1 MPERAGL
8 FDSDDFDVTSFTP
21 KKPSRQ
27 EQPPPEAVRAVGENA
42 NFRSREAAPVKAS
55 QPIPKKVDRRH
66 RTGRN
71 EQLNIKVR
79 SRAKQMLYDISEA
92 QGWVQGET
100 LERALEALERE
111 LAAKR

>member
-1 MPERAGL
+1 MLERAGL
-8 FDSDDFDVTSFTP
+8 FDGDDFDVTGFTP

-42 NFRSREAAPVKAS
+42 NFRSREATPATKPAKKA
-55 QPIPKKVDRRH
+55 DRRH

-71 EQLNIKVR
+71 DQLNIKVR
-79 SRAKQMLYDISEA
+79 SKAKQLFYDISEA

-100 LERALEALERE
+100 FERALEALQRE
-111 LAAKR
+111 LAAKS

>member
-8 FDSDDFDVTSFTP
+8 FENDDFDVTSFTP

-42 NFRSREAAPVKAS
+42 NFRSREAVPVKA
-55 QPIPKKVDRRH
+55 PAAKKVDRRH
-66 RTGRN
+66 RTGRS

-100 LERALEALERE
+100 FERALEALQRE

>member
-8 FDSDDFDVTSFTP
+8 FEGDDFDVSSFTP

-42 NFRSREAAPVKAS
+42 NFRSREAAPVIKPA
-55 QPIPKKVDRRH
+55 PKKVDRRH

-79 SRAKQMLYDISEA
+79 GPAKQMLYDISEA

-100 LERALEALERE
+100 FERAMEALRRE
-111 LAAKR
+111 LAVQR

>member
-8 FDSDDFDVTSFTP
+8 FESDDFDVSAFTP

-42 NFRSREAAPVKAS
+42 NFRSREAAPVIKPPA
-55 QPIPKKVDRRH
+55 KVDRRH

-79 SRAKQMLYDISEA
+79 GQAKQLLYEISDA

-100 LERALEALERE
+100 FERAMEALQRE

>member
-8 FDSDDFDVTSFTP
+8 FEGDDFDVSAFTP
-21 KKPSRQ
+21 KKPTRP
-27 EQPPPEAVRAVGENA
+27 EHQPPPEAVRAVGENA
-42 NFRSREAAPVKAS
+42 NFRSREAAPVIKPA
-55 QPIPKKVDRRH
+55 PRKVDRRH

-79 SRAKQMLYDISEA
+79 GPAKQMLYDISEA

-100 LERALEALERE
+100 FERAMEALQRE